1 MKKLFVI
8 IVVCCF
14 MFTFASCKNDNIKF
28 DVIEEKSS
36 LINLVDESNINE
48 IRSDD
53 ELKIYKGY
61 NEMINDLN
69 SRGFIINN
77 DSFFEKYCD
86 DFFDN
91 KSLVLLY
98 SNDSTAGIKYTFQSI
113 SANGDELFLNIK
125 LNKEGERAT
134 VNTPRLFII
143 EINKNDVNTFD
154 KLKCKIK
161 VKE

>member
-28 DVIEEKSS
+28 EVIEEKSS
-36 LINLVDESNINE
+36 FINLVDESNINE

-69 SRGFIINN
+69 SRGFIVNN

-86 DFFDN
+86 DFFEN

-113 SANGDELFLNIK
+113 SVTNNELFLNIK
-125 LNKEGERAT
+125 LNKKGERAT

-143 EINKNDVNTFD
+143 EINKNDVSAFD

-161 VKE
+161 VKK